1 MNTAAYAGALP
12 ALTADACASL
22 PADRALDC
30 LAGFYASEAQWTMA
44 ARELRFT
51 HGLLPTQ
58 LTELRPSDAAPALFS
73 RMARHWLVPNDG
85 GSRTWHW
92 AGERGLMAG
101 LGGLCGG
108 LVAMTGYIADID
120 TGWLQEQGLHLQL
133 MPVAVLV
140 GALLGAAFAARQRR
154 KAPPRSFE
162 AKVRHGLE
170 LGLWALVV
178 HDLPYA
184 RQAQVGTTLCSRSI
198 RWCAVAKPVQ
208 QP

>member
-1 MNTAAYAGALP
+1 MNTAAYAGVLP

-30 LAGFYASEAQWTMA
+30 LAGFYASEAQWTLA
-44 ARELRFT
+44 ARELRIT
-51 HGLLPTQ
+51 HGLQPKQ
-58 LTELRPSDAAPALFS
+58 LAELRPSDAAPALFS
-73 RMARHWLVPNDG
+73 RMARHWLAPSN
-85 GSRTWHW
+85 SANW

-101 LGGLCGG
+101 MGGLFGG
-108 LVAMTGYIADID
+108 LVAMSGYIADID
-120 TGWLQEQGLHLQL
+120 TGWLQEQGLHFQL

-140 GALLGAAFAARQRR
+140 GALLGAAFATQQRR

-184 RQAQVGTTLCSRSI
+184 RQAQVGTTVCSRSV
-198 RWCAVAKPVQ
+198 RWCAVARPVQ